1 MNIVYDLFH
10 LSLIS
15 AVPLLVVAIG
25 AMISER
31 SGVVNI
37 ALEGL
42 MLMGAF
48 IGIAVIKTLEDS
60 GTSMSIQWI
69 LLIGIIVGGVV
80 GGVFALLHAYAAISM
95 KSNQIISA
103 TALNLFAP
111 AFAIFT
117 ARTIQNGQQIPFTS
131 VFKMSEIPLLS
142 KIPFIGDLF
151 FKDIF
156 LSFYVGIFI
165 LIFVYFFIYK
175 TRFGLRLRSCGENP
189 HAADSLGINIYKMR
203 YIAVCLSG
211 VLAGMGGVMF
221 VTSTSTEFN
230 ASVAG
235 YGFLALAVLIFGNW
249 KPFRIMFAALFF
261 GFMRTIAAA
270 HGMIPFLENLRI
282 PGEFYNMI
290 PYITTLIVLSFASR
304 KSQAPKAA
312 GQVYD
317 QGRR

>member
-48 IGIAVIKTLEDS
+48 VGIAVIKTLEDS

-69 LLIGIIVGGVV
+69 LLIGILVGGVV

>member
-69 LLIGIIVGGVV
+69 LLIGILVGGVV

-131 VFKMSEIPLLS
+131 VFKMSEVPLLS

-156 LSFYVGIFI
+156 LSFYIGIFI
-165 LIFVYFFIYK
+165 LIVVYFFIYK
-175 TRFGLRLRSCGENP
+175 TRFGLRLRACGENP

-203 YIAVCLSG
+203 YIAVSLSG

-230 ASVAG
+230 ATVAG

-270 HGMIPFLENLRI
+270 HAMIPFLESLRI
-282 PGEFYNMI
+282 PSEFYNMI
-290 PYITTLIVLSFASR
+290 PYIATLIVLSFASK